1 MRLSAA
7 WSAISTIGARKP
19 FAHSQATDVQ
29 EWHQHFQT
37 LFEFLDIQKIRT
49 PKGLDWL
56 KAQYPALSQNEL
68 MFEMQGIRM
77 LHCTIWVG
85 GDARSSLPEDA
96 DRKVLI
102 SDHPVTIYNHA
113 VPPTDGA
120 CAYPLDPE

>member
-1 MRLSAA
+1 VR
-7 WSAISTIGARKP
+7 
-19 FAHSQATDVQ
+19 

-68 MFEMQGIRM
+68 MCEMQGIRM

-85 GDARSSLPEDA
+85 GVREIVSAEDA
-96 DRKVLI
+96 DVKFII

-113 VPPTDGA
+113 VPPTEGA
-120 CAYPLDPE
+120 CAYPLDPGIALRASTRLSRSASQPSIEAFNDGR